1 MKSIFYDWG
10 GANEWLFHLINS
22 FNGKLLDK
30 VMALGSM
37 LGSHKNFGYF
47 QGLVILY
54 AIFSLSKIPDPQEK
68 LLKTRYWFTILAVF
82 NIAYMLDGLFLGVL
96 KPLLNFPRPPLALPS
111 GSLHIIGEPELKHR
125 FPSGHASFAMVLV
138 ASFWPV
144 FNRCFRTVGIFFVVW
159 VCLSRISVGAH
170 FPADVLGGA
179 LSSLA
184 IVLLV
189 RHRLVPKLMDDNRT
203 V

>member
-10 GANEWLFHLINS
+10 GANEWLFHLINNI
-22 FNGKLLDK
+22 NGKLLDK
-30 VMALGSM
+30 VMVLGSF

-47 QGLVILY
+47 QGVLILY
-54 AIFSLSKIPDPQEK
+54 AIFSLSKIPDAQEK
-68 LLKTRYWFTILAVF
+68 LQQIKRWFTIIAVF
-82 NIAYMLDGLFLGVL
+82 NIAYLADGLFLGTL
-96 KPLLNFPRPPLALPS
+96 KPLLDFPRPPLALPA
-111 GSLHIIGEPELKHR
+111 GSLHIIGEPELHHS
-125 FPSGHASFAMVLV
+125 FPSGHASFAMVVV

-144 FNRCFRTVGIFFVVW
+144 FNRYLRIAGVFFVVW

-179 LSSLA
+179 LSSLL

-189 RHRLVPKLMDDNRT
+189 RNRLQAYEQQSLRA
-203 V
+203 